1 MLDANLCEHCTC
13 ERIERSIRSKPGHGK
28 TGGLPG
34 AHLLTLLWTQN
45 LEMLE
50 IKNRRMC
57 SCPKQ
62 YIDDDVDYA
71 RDVPGDVALQ
81 ARGKGVPGELS
92 LVMIQRD

>member
-1 MLDANLCEHCTC
+1 
-13 ERIERSIRSKPGHGK
+13 
-28 TGGLPG
+28 
-34 AHLLTLLWTQN
+34 
-45 LEMLE
+45 
-50 IKNRRMC
+50 MC